1 MTLLAKNKFSHYRRF
16 EIDIWGVCFNDARA
30 RKVKKTTTVG
40 QLHTK
45 VKSPYLKYF
54 YKLWAK
60 RQAIWLASRKRY
72 IYRLDLL
79 PPDRPKKRLS
89 RRFVSI
95 RLTRLYFITLQDHHF
110 GN

>member
-40 QLHTK
+40 QLHT
-45 VKSPYLKYF
+45 
-54 YKLWAK
+54 K